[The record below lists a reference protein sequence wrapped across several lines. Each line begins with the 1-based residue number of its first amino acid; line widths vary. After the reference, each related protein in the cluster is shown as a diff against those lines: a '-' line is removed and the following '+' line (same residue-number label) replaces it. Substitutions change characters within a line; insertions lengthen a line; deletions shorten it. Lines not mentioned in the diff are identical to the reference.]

1 MPAVDA
7 ITVEVLGNRF
17 AAIADE
23 AKKLAIP
30 FAAAALAAAA
40 ISTAAVAAMPRLSDM
55 SGDEA
60 SAWPTSE

>member
-1 MPAVDA
+1 M
-7 ITVEVLGNRF
+7 
-17 AAIADE
+17 
-23 AKKLAIP
+23 KLAIP

-60 SAWPTSE
+60 SALAVYAMPGRRNANM